1 MVGSFPGLA
10 RAAAALGGAAL
21 MLVAAGCG
29 SDLNPIDG
37 QVVWSDT
44 GAPAKELEGA
54 QVTFELPEKNTNS
67 IGIVQ
72 ADGSFQ
78 VMTAKPNDGAY
89 AGSYTVTIAE
99 RRQSA
104 GGELMAPTKADIRYA
119 DRGKSDLKAEVK
131 PGSNKITL
139 KVDRAK
145 R

>member
-1 MVGSFPGLA
+1 MFEFT
-10 RAAAALGGAAL
+10 RAFRCAAALGGASLAL
-21 MLVAAGCG
+21 LLAGCG
-29 SDLNPIDG
+29 SSLNPIDG

-54 QVTFELPEKNTNS
+54 QVTFELPEKNTSS

-72 ADGSFQ
+72 PDGSFQ

-89 AGSYTVTIAE
+89 AGIYTVTISE

-119 DRGKSDLKAEVK
+119 DRANSKLKAEVK
-131 PGSNKITL
+131 PGRNKLVL
-139 KVDRAK
+139 KIDRTK
-145 R
+145 